1 MNSELIHKRSIISI
15 AAVALTILPC
25 SATKNRA
32 VWFWASSGS
41 TYGSISIVGTPVRET
56 QTLDFFNGHGIKKV
70 YGSYQNRPVSEPA
83 VIAAWNSKLD
93 TAGIE
98 SQFLMSENTWIFPTN
113 HPGFLNKITER
124 VINFNASQIASG
136 KFDGLHLDIEPQAL
150 DPAWD
155 DATPTEKRDYLNLL
169 RDTYA
174 AVRTHFVTNGLPDF
188 PVYADLPV
196 WFDSS
201 SSIGWTDTAERD
213 AWFAAISTNLTGVSL
228 MPFDRNT
235 FSNIDGGVSW
245 ERANITNAT
254 VRIGLETDIGAGG
267 TWPTSLDFDAMMES
281 METNYGTDEA
291 TDIQAYAIWR
301 QKLTDEALG
310 GTGVVIHAIPGTKQ
324 AELQFDTKPD
334 TTYAILHTINLC
346 NWQEISRFR
355 NAETISTNVT
365 VSTDSPVGF
374 WKVRHLIPLK

>member
-1 MNSELIHKRSIISI
+1 MNRAKNHTLT
-15 AAVALTILPC
+15 ALFFAIFILLTLSC

-32 VWFWASSGS
+32 VWFWASTSS
-41 TYGSISIVGTPVRET
+41 IYGSASIVGTPVRET

-83 VIAAWNSKLD
+83 TIATWNAKLNA
-93 TAGIE
+93 AGIE
-98 SQFLMSENTWIFPTN
+98 SQFLMSENSWIFPSN
-113 HPGFLNKITER
+113 HGGFLDKITDR
-124 VINFNASQIASG
+124 VINFNAGRPAAEQ
-136 KFDGLHLDIEPQAL
+136 FDGLHLDIEPQAL
-150 DPAWD
+150 TDFKD
-155 DATPTEKRDYLNLL
+155 GTPTLKRDYLNLL
-169 RDTYA
+169 RNTYA

-213 AWFAAISTNLTGVSL
+213 AWYAAISTNLTGVSL
-228 MPFDRNT
+228 MPFERDT
-235 FSNIDGGVSW
+235 FSNIDNGVNW

-254 VRIGLETDIGAGG
+254 VRIGLETDIGAGA
-267 TWPTSLDFDAMMES
+267 TWPTSLDFNAMMET

-301 QKLTDEALG
+301 QKLTAEAFG
-310 GTGVVIHAIPGTKQ
+310 SVGVAIHAIPGTKQ
-324 AELQFDTKPD
+324 AGLQFDTETN

-346 NWQEISRFR
+346 NWQEIARFR
-355 NAETISTNVT
+355 SAETISTNIT
-365 VSTDSPVGF
+365 VSTSAPVGF